1 MQTIPRSNTQAAWRG
16 LIAVLAVLLVYPLP
30 AWSRSG
36 IDPDLLG
43 HVLQAAHA
51 LFADNVE
58 GANADYIPELARVDP
73 ELFGLA
79 LVTTD
84 GAIFTAGDAEHVFT
98 IQSGLGVFK

>member
-1 MQTIPRSNTQAAWRG
+1 MQTLPRPTTQAVWRG
-16 LIAVLAVLLVYPLP
+16 LTLVFAVLLFFPLP

-36 IDPDLLG
+36 IDPDLPG
-43 HVLQAAHA
+43 QVLKEAHA

-84 GAIFTAGDAEHVFT
+84 GAIFTARDAEHVFT